1 MTPRALRDEL
11 LAICG
16 EIVDGAVHHAGAA
29 RVWVLMVEANYP
41 HDVEDF
47 RVFAGAVSEIEDDP
61 RNASVYDAAIRD
73 MARAKLAERQ

>member
-1 MTPRALRDEL
+1 
-11 LAICG
+11 
-16 EIVDGAVHHAGAA
+16 
-29 RVWVLMVEANYP
+29 MVEANYP

-47 RVFAGAVSEIEDDP
+47 RVFAGAVSEIEDP